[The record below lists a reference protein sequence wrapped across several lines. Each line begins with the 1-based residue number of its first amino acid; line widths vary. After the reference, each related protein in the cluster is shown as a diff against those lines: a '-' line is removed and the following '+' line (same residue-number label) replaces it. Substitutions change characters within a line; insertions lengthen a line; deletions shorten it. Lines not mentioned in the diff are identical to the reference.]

1 MVTLAIVIPTMASS
15 EFAVLS
21 VTALVPTAFEVFRS
35 KSCAILYSYNA
46 IAIATAKPFD
56 APPEVI
62 PKLDGVIFF
71 IVPPSSTKTKSA
83 SPLDVVVVGVSE
95 LPVVITVP
103 VAPASLFISAAVD
116 VIAVPFIASLSVTT
130 LNVPLSSTLA
140 TSVPSLC

>member
-62 PKLDGVIFF
+62 PKLAGVIFF

-83 SPLDVVVVGVSE
+83 SLLDVVVVGVSE
-95 LPVVITVP
+95 LPVVNTV
-103 VAPASLFISAAVD
+103 VASIVYCPALGSCYKLYHLHDLIPSNYQMLFQVLL
-116 VIAVPFIASLSVTT
+116 V
-130 LNVPLSSTLA
+130 NE
-140 TSVPSLC
+140 